1 MTPKGLRVLPRQ
13 QCRQPAGVAL
23 FWGATMRNQHVTL
36 ICAYCGKPFHSKPC
50 LKARGAKFCSQPC
63 YWAAKRGDPVAL
75 FWAKVRKSDDPD
87 GCWEW
92 QGGLRRNDYG
102 RHWVHGAAV
111 AAHRFSYELHFG
123 SIPSGLEVC
132 HSCDNPRCVN
142 PAHLFLGTSADNA
155 HDAQAKGRRPKGR
168 QKPAPRPRT
177 NVNRRR
183 GELSPSAKVTAEQ
196 VRWMR
201 EMWAT
206 KQYTQTAMARMLGIK
221 QVTVSA
227 IVNRRLWKHLL

>member
-1 MTPKGLRVLPRQ
+1 MQ
-13 QCRQPAGVAL
+13 
-23 FWGATMRNQHVTL
+23 NQHVTL

-92 QGGLRRNDYG
+92 MGHTTRGYG
-102 RHWVHGAAV
+102 RHWAHGKAV
-111 AAHRFSYELHFG
+111 QAHRFSYELHYDP
-123 SIPSGLEVC
+123 IPDGLEAL
-132 HSCDNPRCVN
+132 HSCDNPRCCR
-142 PAHLFLGTSADNA
+142 PDHIFLGTQADNV
-155 HDAQAKGRRPKGR
+155 HDAQNKGRRR
-168 QKPAPRPRT
+168 QGVMKPTPRPRT

-183 GELSPSAKVTAEQ
+183 GELSPAAKVTAEQ

-201 EMWAT
+201 AMWAT
-206 KQYTQTAMARMLGIK
+206 KQYTQTAMARMLSIK